1 MQFACTHIWLV
12 TWHKSVALQTED
24 LHFSLVKM
32 RTPARSSR
40 YVWEMSDQQAAFT
53 EAVRI
58 TYDGTG
64 DTVVVQGKKGDTVT
78 TVSLCRNAYYTVIRF
93 TWGTKSYRC
102 DFSLEG
108 IPCL

>member
-1 MQFACTHIWLV
+1 
-12 TWHKSVALQTED
+12 
-24 LHFSLVKM
+24 M
-32 RTPARSSR
+32 RTPARSSQ

-64 DTVVVQGKKGDTVT
+64 DTVVVQGEKGDTMT
-78 TVSLCRNAYYTVIRF
+78 TVSLCRSAYYTVIRF